1 MRATAPYLGATR
13 VIANAAVPGTGNDQ
27 FVKEVRMAFLAQH
40 LTGLL
45 IAWASLT
52 TILVLLLIYRST
64 LTMHEDD
71 QLFLDD
77 SEAHMQKE
85 QLENTHR
92 MEKIAPLVRAFGAAS
107 ALLILGIAVVWIY
120 GGLSA
125 TQ

>member
-1 MRATAPYLGATR
+1 M
-13 VIANAAVPGTGNDQ
+13 N
-27 FVKEVRMAFLAQH
+27 FLAQH

-71 QLFLDD
+71 QLFLDE
-77 SEAHMQKE
+77 SEAHMQRE
-85 QLENTHR
+85 QIENTQK
-92 MEKIAPLVRAFGAAS
+92 MEKLTPFVRAFGTAS
-107 ALLILGIAVVWIY
+107 GLLILGIAIVWIY

>member
-1 MRATAPYLGATR
+1 M
-13 VIANAAVPGTGNDQ
+13 Q
-27 FVKEVRMAFLAQH
+27 FLTQH

-71 QLFLDD
+71 QLFLDE
-77 SEAHMQKE
+77 SEAHMQNE
-85 QLENTHR
+85 QLENTRR
-92 MEKIAPLVRAFGAAS
+92 MAKLTPFVRVFGAAS
-107 ALLILGIAVVWIY
+107 ALLILGIAVVWVY

-125 TQ
+125 VQ

>member
-1 MRATAPYLGATR
+1 MYAGLAK
-13 VIANAAVPGTGNDQ
+13 DQ
-27 FVKEVRMAFLAQH
+27 VEEVRMAFLAQH

-52 TILVLLLIYRST
+52 TVLVLLLIYRST

-71 QLFLDD
+71 QLFLGD

-85 QLENTHR
+85 QIENTTR
-92 MEKIAPLVRAFGAAS
+92 MQKLTPFVRAFGAAS